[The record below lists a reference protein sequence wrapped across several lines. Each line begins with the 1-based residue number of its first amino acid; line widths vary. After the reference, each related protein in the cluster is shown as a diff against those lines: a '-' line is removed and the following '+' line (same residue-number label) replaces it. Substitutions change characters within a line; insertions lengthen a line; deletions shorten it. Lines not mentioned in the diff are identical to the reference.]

1 MILEAFSVK
10 SQLVMENKLVI
21 CLILEKLK
29 NTLFFFIK
37 QILMLESFHLKFL
50 QLHDMQQSPE
60 QPTV

>member
-50 QLHDMQQSPE
+50 QLYDMQQSPE